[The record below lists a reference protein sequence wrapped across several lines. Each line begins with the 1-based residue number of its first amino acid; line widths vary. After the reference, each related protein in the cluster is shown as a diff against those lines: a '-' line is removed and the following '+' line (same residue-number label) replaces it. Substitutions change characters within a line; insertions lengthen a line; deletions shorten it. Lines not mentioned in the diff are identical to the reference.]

1 MKYTTYA
8 KREDLKLINLPDNFA
23 GQLFKVILMPVTAN
37 DEDDI
42 DFYSM
47 KGAAGRP
54 LSLDEVREE
63 RMKL

>member
-37 DEDDI
+37 DEADM